1 LDAGFTVAPLTKCIP
16 GTNSR
21 TPAIHD
27 KSLVKYSPA
36 LACIIALGAS
46 YLLGYTPLIISAFYL
61 ALSLLTVLFYAID
74 KSAARN
80 DKSRTPETNL
90 HLLAL
95 FSGWP
100 GAVIAQQL
108 FRHKTIKPGFRQVF
122 WGTVIINCGA
132 FIWIHTNAGSQYLNT
147 YIFRVEEII
156 LAEISN
162 STVQSILFRLLG
174 FHS

>member
-1 LDAGFTVAPLTKCIP
+1 M
-16 GTNSR
+16 
-21 TPAIHD
+21 
-27 KSLVKYSPA
+27 KYSPA
-36 LACIIALGAS
+36 LVCIIALCAS
-46 YLLGYTPLIISAFYL
+46 YLMGYTPLIISVCYL
-61 ALSLLTVLFYAID
+61 ALSLLTILFYAID

-80 DKSRTPETNL
+80 DKSRIPEANL

-100 GAVIAQQL
+100 GAIIAQQL
-108 FRHKTIKPGFRQVF
+108 FRHKTIKPGFRHVF

-147 YIFRVEEII
+147 YIFRAEEII